1 MGIRKLHHA
10 AYRCNDAKETTE
22 FYTKVLGL
30 KFSHVVRA
38 DYVPSTKEFYPYL
51 HIFFEMD
58 DGSCIAFFEVPSQP
72 QMGFDPNTPQWV
84 QHFAME
90 VEDEATQN
98 QFRQR
103 LEEHGVDYIG
113 PIDHEFVRSIYFF
126 DPNDHRLE
134 ITYRCHEEG
143 DLERYA
149 AEAHEQLDE
158 WVQDRASGFTTKKGV
173 LAETA

>member
-1 MGIRKLHHA
+1 
-10 AYRCNDAKETTE
+10 
-22 FYTKVLGL
+22 
-30 KFSHVVRA
+30 VRA
-38 DYVPSTKEFYPYL
+38 DYVPSTKEYYPYL

-90 VEDEATQN
+90 VDDEKTQEE
-98 QFRQR
+98 FRQR
-103 LEEHGVDYIG
+103 LEKHSVEYIG

-126 DPNDHRLE
+126 DPNGHRLE
-134 ITYRCHEEG
+134 ITYRCHQEG

-149 AEAHEQLDE
+149 AQASQDLEAWE
-158 WVQDRASGFTTKKGV
+158 QDRLTGFTSKTNV
-173 LAETA
+173 TAETV